1 VAIENVHPGTLR
13 AFDSGTY
20 KARVT
25 LTGSIMMSMSNV
37 PVSRAIPSAEMTAGR
52 KVVVFLTDP
61 TKATDAVVVAV
72 YT

>member
-1 VAIENVHPGTLR
+1 VAIEQVHPGTLR

-20 KARVT
+20 KA
-25 LTGSIMMSMSNV
+25 
-37 PVSRAIPSAEMTAGR
+37 TAGR

-61 TKATDAVVVAV
+61 TKATDAVVIAV